1 MQVQMERGA
10 EITPAMMAGAIKTMH
25 GLAEFVARSGIE
37 QPLLELVT
45 LRASQLN
52 GCAFC
57 IDMHTKD
64 ARARGE
70 SEQRLYLLQAWR
82 EAPMYSDRERAAL
95 RWTEAL
101 TLVADGPLPDAVYDE
116 ARQVFTDDELVGLT
130 MAVVAIN
137 GANRFNAAFRTVP
150 GSYEPV
156 G

>member
-1 MQVQMERGA
+1 MRVHMERGA
-10 EITPAMMAGAIKTMH
+10 ELSPAMMDGVVKAML
-25 GLAEFVARSGIE
+25 GLSGVVARSGLE
-37 QPLLELVT
+37 QPLLELVR

-82 EAPMYSDRERAAL
+82 ETPLYSDRERAAL
-95 RWTEAL
+95 LWTEAL
-101 TLVADGPLPDAVYDE
+101 TLVTGGSVPDAVYDE
-116 ARQVFTDDELVGLT
+116 ARQVFSDDELACLT
-130 MAVVAIN
+130 VAVVAIN
-137 GANRFNAAFRTVP
+137 GFNRLNAAFRTVP
-150 GSYEPV
+150 GSYQPA

>member
-1 MQVQMERGA
+1 MHVQMERGA
-10 EITPAMMAGAIKTMH
+10 DITPAVMDGAIKAMH
-25 GLAEFVARSGIE
+25 GLAGFVARSGIDK
-37 QPLLELVT
+37 PLLDLVT

-82 EAPMYSDRERAAL
+82 ETPLYSDRERAAL

-101 TLVADGPLPDAVYDE
+101 TLVADGPVPDAVYDE
-116 ARQVFTDDELVGLT
+116 ARQVFTDDELVSLT

-137 GANRFNAAFRTVP
+137 GANRMNAAFRTVP

>member
-1 MQVQMERGA
+1 MRVHMERGA
-10 EITPAMMAGAIKTMH
+10 ELSPAVMEGAVQAML
-25 GLAEFVARSGIE
+25 GLNGFVARSGLE
-37 QPLLELVT
+37 QPLLELVR

-82 EAPMYSDRERAAL
+82 ETPLYSDRERAAL
-95 RWTEAL
+95 LWTEAL
-101 TLVADGPLPDAVYDE
+101 TLVTGGPVPDAVYDE
-116 ARQVFTDDELVGLT
+116 ARQVFSDDELACLT
-130 MAVVAIN
+130 VAVVAIN
-137 GANRFNAAFRTVP
+137 GFNRLNAAFRTVP
-150 GSYEPV
+150 GSYQPA